1 MRLNYHYCLSAP
13 DLQLVTFYTSWSTS
27 ILEYACQVWHS
38 GLTVAQSDTL
48 ESVQKRALR
57 IIYAEGINSDYQ
69 ILLIIAGIDTL
80 KYRREVLCES
90 FLRDMF
96 YLLAHYFI
104 IYFLIAVIMTLL
116 AA

>member
-1 MRLNYHYCLSAP
+1 
-13 DLQLVTFYTSWSTS
+13 
-27 ILEYACQVWHS
+27 
-38 GLTVAQSDTL
+38 
-48 ESVQKRALR
+48 VQKRALR
-57 IIYAEGINSDYQ
+57 IIIYADGINSDYQ

-80 KYRREVLCES
+80 KDRREVLCER

-96 YLLAHYFI
+96 YLLAQYFI

>member
-1 MRLNYHYCLSAP
+1 MP
-13 DLQLVTFYTSWSTS
+13 LQYYGTCNFWLVL
-27 ILEYACQVWHS
+27 LENAYLLPPFGGWEFDPIAC
-38 GLTVAQSDTL
+38 
-48 ESVQKRALR
+48 
-57 IIYAEGINSDYQ
+57 DYQ

-80 KYRREVLCES
+80 KDRREVLCES

-104 IYFLIAVIMTLL
+104 VYFRIAMTMTLL

>member
-1 MRLNYHYCLSAP
+1 MRP
-13 DLQLVTFYTSWSTS
+13 
-27 ILEYACQVWHS
+27 ILGYACQVWHS

-57 IIYAEGINSDYQ
+57 IIIYADGINSDYQ

-80 KYRREVLCES
+80 KDRREVLCER

-96 YLLAHYFI
+96 YLLAQYFI